1 MRRADSRVM
10 GEPDAGGIPGL
21 ENSEGLRRV
30 ARRFRLLR
38 LIGMAQVLTMILAF
52 FLLLGTGLSFGT
64 LFSSALA
71 VVLGL
76 ISLRYINHSR
86 QGRKL

>member
-52 FLLLGTGLSFGT
+52 FLLLGTGLSFGS
-64 LFSSALA
+64 LFSLAFA
-71 VVLGL
+71 VVLAL
-76 ISLRYINHSR
+76 ISHRYLNHSR

>member
-1 MRRADSRVM
+1 M
-10 GEPDAGGIPGL
+10 GEPDAGEIPGL

-38 LIGMAQVLTMILAF
+38 LIGIAQVLAAILTF

-64 LFSSALA
+64 LLSLALA
-71 VVLGL
+71 VVLAL
-76 ISLRYINHSR
+76 ISVLYLNHSR
-86 QGRKL
+86 SG